1 MRERCIRGRGNRGF
15 IAMLR
20 GLLGECGRRKSA
32 VLSLVVWGDVR
43 YACMRVL

>member
-1 MRERCIRGRGNRGF
+1 MF

-20 GLLGECGRRKSA
+20 VLLGECGRRRKEEA

-43 YACMRVL
+43 YACIRVL